1 MRYRRVLT
9 FSLLALLFSACKDQ
23 QATAVAVNSDT
34 VPVRIMA
41 ISRELLQQQVEAS
54 GQFTT
59 EDETYL
65 SFKAGGIIQQIL
77 VREGDVIQQ
86 GQLLARLNPLEIQ
99 AQVEQ
104 AAVALEKAQRDFNRA
119 ENLYRDS
126 VATLEQLQNSQ
137 SALSIAKQQF
147 QVANFNRQYTEIR
160 SATKG
165 IVLKKLA
172 QEGQIVGPG
181 TPILQV
187 NGAGKSPW
195 MLKVYVSETDWSRLR
210 KGDPAVI
217 LGSGQSQA
225 EIKGRVH
232 SLSEGV
238 DPVTGT
244 LWVNIKPD
252 NHIPEKL
259 AAGIFGKALISPTS
273 SLSGWRIPY
282 DALLEGDGQTGYVFT
297 TRDMKTAQK
306 TPVRVGQME
315 NGYVSITG
323 GLENEQ
329 HIIIAGNAYLND
341 KSPIRISQ

>member
-1 MRYRRVLT
+1 MGYRHVLS
-9 FSLLALLFSACKDQ
+9 FSLLALLFAACKNQ
-23 QATAVAVNSDT
+23 PAPAVLVNSDT
-34 VPVRIMA
+34 VPVRLMA
-41 ISRELLQQQVEAS
+41 IERVLLQQQVEAA

-65 SFKAGGIIQQIL
+65 SFKTGGIIQQVL
-77 VREGDVIQQ
+77 VREGDLIQQ
-86 GQLLARLNPLEIQ
+86 GQLLAKLNPLEIQ

-104 AAVALEKAQRDFNRA
+104 ATVALEKAQRDFTRA
-119 ENLYRDS
+119 EHLYLDS

-137 SALSIAKQQF
+137 SALSIARQQF
-147 QVANFNRQYTEIR
+147 QVASFNLQYTEIR
-160 SATKG
+160 AGRKG
-165 IVLKKLA
+165 IVLKKMA

-181 TPILQV
+181 TPIVQV

-195 MLKVYVSETDWSRLR
+195 MLKVFVSEADWSRLR

-217 LGSGQSQA
+217 LSNGQGQS

-244 LWVNIKPD
+244 LWINIKPD
-252 NHIPEKL
+252 NNIPEKL
-259 AAGIFGKALISPTS
+259 AAGIFGKAVITPTS

-297 TRDMKTAQK
+297 TRDMKTAHK
-306 TPVRVGQME
+306 TQVRVGQME
-315 NGYVSITG
+315 NGYVAITG
-323 GLENEQ
+323 GLESDQ
-329 HIIIAGNAYLND
+329 HIIIAGNAYLSD